1 MFYWKQ
7 RRMYLNFFISSVLGI
22 VVTFLVAFGVLQW
35 FHIPAGNF
43 FDWIIGGASFWWLL
57 VIVTVPWNIHFQAKE
72 VLAEA
77 AESIAKNIPVDEKQ
91 VNYVKVLAKR
101 SLWLAIALH
110 LVSAVALYILAATG
124 ISAVGYISSGAALLL
139 TLLRPAISA
148 YEYLY
153 ARLIMIRQGFSY
165 PREDI
170 LELRNRFAEI
180 EQKVQSLEDQLNLEQ
195 PYSLAAN
202 NQRFGEETR
211 KELARVVASLEELRA
226 INHTE
231 HERISREA
239 RNAIAQLSTDGQFL
253 DHVREI
259 IRFFKSA

>member
-1 MFYWKQ
+1 MF
-7 RRMYLNFFISSVLGI
+7 
-22 VVTFLVAFGVLQW
+22 FLAC
-35 FHIPAGNF
+35 
-43 FDWIIGGASFWWLL
+43 
-57 VIVTVPWNIHFQAKE
+57 
-72 VLAEA
+72 
-77 AESIAKNIPVDEKQ
+77 EKSG
-91 VNYVKVLAKR
+91 LAKR

-153 ARLIMIRQGFSY
+153 ARLIMIRQGFTY
-165 PREDI
+165 AREDI

-180 EQKVQSLEDQLNLEQ
+180 EQKVQSLEDQLNPEQ
-195 PYSLAAN
+195 PYSLVAN
-202 NQRFGEETR
+202 NQRFSEETR